1 MMTARSQ
8 NSSREDW
15 SYGRERYR
23 RAVKKTGLT
32 EGPLEENLSLV
43 AVLDTCGNTEINL
56 ISQCSHVT
64 LVKKTNLVVESPI
77 SEPETNV
84 SIQ

>member
-1 MMTARSQ
+1 MNFSYVKNRVEWFGNFDDGVHGQ

-23 RAVKKTGLT
+23 RAAKKTGLT

-43 AVLDTCGNTEINL
+43 AVLDVEI
-56 ISQCSHVT
+56 Q
-64 LVKKTNLVVESPI
+64 K
-77 SEPETNV
+77 
-84 SIQ
+84 SI

>member
-1 MMTARSQ
+1 MTARSQ

-23 RAVKKTGLT
+23 RAVKRTGLT

-43 AVLDTCGNTEINL
+43 AVLDVEI
-56 ISQCSHVT
+56 Q
-64 LVKKTNLVVESPI
+64 K
-77 SEPETNV
+77 
-84 SIQ
+84 SI